1 MKIFLIIISAL
12 FLFTLISSAAYIYF
26 MSSVPTYNLFK
37 VKLSFLLGVDKVKP
51 KVFDL
56 FLKKCWILFPARPKM
71 FFRLRLAALG
81 TNMYLRLA
89 SLVTEMI
96 EGWQPWLQE
105 GTVGLSALVTSRYL
119 RHAAFGTKRYLGLAA
134 LGT

>member
-51 KVFDL
+51 KVKVNVGFY
-56 FLKKCWILFPARPKM
+56 FPPALKCS
-71 FFRLRLAALG
+71 FRLRLAALG